1 METKH
6 FIVEEAEKKEID
18 ELFGVDSFEMCFQVM
33 TKEGMQLAGCV
44 SLKMLERS
52 VVELRVHM
60 KDNYLSLEEEV
71 LENYLNHAFYRL
83 NARKIQMNCPV
94 YDHHKRRLLTDFGFV
109 VEHEDAFSLYKEE
122 YLRWL
127 RARGKTLGF
136 LQAAQ
141 LRRMFVMVALIG
153 VALLWVDL
161 SQNRSDLRTV
171 FYTYMTGIG
180 VTGSFACSWMIAKRK
195 IKEKNHVG

>member
-6 FIVEEAEKKEID
+6 FIMEETGKKEID
-18 ELFGVDSFEMCFQVM
+18 ELFGVDSFGVCFKVM
-33 TKEGMQLAGCV
+33 MKERMQLAGCV
-44 SLKMLERS
+44 SLKMQEGS
-52 VVELRVHM
+52 VAELKVHM
-60 KDNYLSLEEEV
+60 KDDYLSLEDEV

-83 NARKIQMNCPV
+83 NARKIQMNCPL

-109 VEHEDAFSLYKEE
+109 VEHEDTCCLYKEE

-161 SQNRSDLRTV
+161 NQNRSDLRTV

-180 VTGSFACSWMIAKRK
+180 VAGSFACSWMIAKRK
-195 IKEKNHVG
+195 IKERNHVG